1 MNVSKTIIF
10 RQIGAKVAYY
20 RTLRGMTQEQ
30 LSEKVNISKSTLGRI
45 ERGSYNN
52 NVSMSTLLDIADGLK
67 IEVALLVT
75 FNEEEKK
82 SWWTR

>member
-1 MNVSKTIIF
+1 M
-10 RQIGAKVAYY
+10 AYY

-30 LSEKVNISKSTLGRI
+30 LAEKVNISKSTLGRI

-52 NVSMSTLLDIADGLK
+52 NVSMSTLLDISDGLK

>member
-10 RQIGAKVAYY
+10 KQIGAKVAYY

>member
-1 MNVSKTIIF
+1 M
-10 RQIGAKVAYY
+10 AYY

>member
-1 MNVSKTIIF
+1 MSKTIIF

-30 LSEKVNISKSTLGRI
+30 LVEKVNISKSTLGRI

-52 NVSMSTLLDIADGLK
+52 NVSMSTLLDISDGLK

>member
-1 MNVSKTIIF
+1 M
-10 RQIGAKVAYY
+10 AYY

-30 LSEKVNISKSTLGRI
+30 LVEKVNISKSTLGRI

-52 NVSMSTLLDIADGLK
+52 NVSMSTLLDISDGLK